1 MHQPQVNVPEIL
13 LKNVMHKQIQAVI
26 TATEPGI
33 LHGSG
38 EMAQKA
44 KELGLKAVLHTE
56 QGSAV
61 TPGQKII
68 TLTGNPLQIVQG
80 EDCLLGLISKPS
92 GIATMARKAVMLA
105 GRVRVVSGGWKK
117 IPLEMKDMAR
127 SALEAGG
134 VGMRLID
141 EPFLYLDKN
150 YLRIFGSVKA
160 LLEGAA
166 ALPDRAAVVQL
177 RGDTGPIEAETVAAA
192 LLGAK
197 AVMVDTGNLTDL
209 RLCSEE
215 LKRQGLRDQVKLA
228 FAGGVQI
235 EQLPDLQQEDVDIV
249 DIGRAILDAPLLD
262 FRYDVQKEL
271 ILWS

>member
-38 EMAQKA
+38 EMVQKA
-44 KELGLKAVLHTE
+44 KELGLKVVLHTE
-56 QGSAV
+56 QGCAV

-68 TLTGNPLQIVQG
+68 TLTGNPLQIAQG

-105 GRVRVVSGGWKK
+105 GKVRVVSGGWKK
-117 IPLEMKDMAR
+117 IPFEMKAITR
-127 SALEAGG
+127 SALETGG
-134 VGMRLID
+134 VGVRLLD

-166 ALPDRAAVVQL
+166 ELPDRAAVVQL
-177 RGDTGPIEAETVAAA
+177 HGETGPIEAEAAEA
-192 LLGAK
+192 TILGARV
-197 AVMVDTGNLTDL
+197 VMIDTGNLTDL

-215 LKRQGLRDQVKLA
+215 LKSQGLRDQVKLA

-235 EQLPDLQQEDVDIV
+235 SDLPALQQEDVDIV

-262 FRYDVQKEL
+262 FRYDVIKGR
-271 ILWS
+271 